1 MTPSTS
7 TSVTTETAV
16 TVETWTDAIAV
27 ATTETLALLEKFAA
41 QRGLDTAYFQERAD
55 SIQDGVWTWLSSRH
69 LDTVHLEVYRES
81 QPEEAIERFDLP
93 FALTAPGDA
102 DDDQRRR
109 ALEGDFASY
118 HDEILR
124 QVQTLEAPPA
134 DCVYRIV
141 VTLHDTNDEGEP
153 PPTVDGWQPTHT
165 KDVDHLEKEQFG
177 TALDAGII
185 ASVANLWTGLR
196 RPTTEVEADPG
207 NEGTEEDPVA
217 APDAEED
224 A

>member
-1 MTPSTS
+1 MTSSTS
-7 TSVTTETAV
+7 TSVSTETAV

-27 ATTETLALLEKFAA
+27 ATSETVSLLEKFAA
-41 QRGLDTAYFQERAD
+41 QRGLDTTYFQERAD
-55 SIQDGVWTWLSSRH
+55 SIQAGVWTWLSSRH

-81 QPEEAIERFDLP
+81 QPDEAIERFDLP

-109 ALEGDFASY
+109 ALERDFASY
-118 HDEILR
+118 HAEILR

-153 PPTVDGWQPTHT
+153 PPAVDGWEPTRT
-165 KDVDHLEKEQFG
+165 KDIDHLEKEQLG

-185 ASVANLWTGLR
+185 TSVANLWSGLR
-196 RPTTEVEADPG
+196 RPTTAVEATSED
-207 NEGTEEDPVA
+207 EGDGVT
-217 APDAEED
+217 APDTEGEED